1 MPHLFLLIFIFLLN
15 FPCFLD
21 NSSPNILNNYLS
33 EKTPNDFITS
43 IFMCVFEY
51 LEVDNNKSL
60 LIPKCIINKTK
71 GNEGLLIDILKN
83 IKDFELLISITTSS
97 FDKNGIAQKIIDI
110 LEEDAN
116 NEYILIN
123 SLYSILNETDKDGL
137 KILDYVYRILEELQF
152 DNAKRDYILKNA
164 SLIFQNFNTSKF
176 YNHIK
181 ENHPKVLIDL
191 IVTIFENAHGTQ
203 KIYEIIRNNSRELHD
218 EVIFL
223 FIDVIINFIEED
235 KSLRIIGDFLY
246 NHHPE
251 ALGLFKLL
259 MVEDQFKGIINDYF
273 NYEDIIIKEII
284 KALLG
289 GGEIYEL
296 FFEVFQNRE
305 LLKEGIEI
313 VINFKKNKLYV
324 ENNLAIYLKNIS
336 IVNGSYIPRI
346 VNSFMNITKNL
357 NGQEGFWD
365 IIISAAQRSLHEFF
379 DDRNA
384 LKFNISESC
393 IELFEDT
400 FFNNNTNWKEVLL
413 FYLKKFIFASPRNKG
428 DFLDFD
434 NCMDL
439 TNYSDV
445 KDIYEKNNMSYQ
457 VEPAFII
464 GILDNPQKK
473 IVFKNSTFYEKYYY
487 IYNLCLPY
495 GYRNNDTTNIYC
507 NETDYSNILNFVN
520 SIYTNLTGTNIQAI
534 ILNKNKVELKSSD
547 YSIGI
552 FSILILLIP
561 IFIKIFLMIS
571 KCIINRRNKNIDK
584 INNLISLDKDNKQ
597 KNKNES
603 HKGKEYIISNKK
615 EIPKYQKLLNE
626 YFAFIKNG
634 RELFNFDL
642 NTTNFNNVNGLT
654 YIKGLIGLSIIL
666 TVFGLTFTILINLPM
681 KEYGSWHFQ
690 RTIKSFIFFILFI
703 GYRYSPRILFSCSGY
718 TLIYKYL
725 CFIKQEQGLYFL
737 KFIFLQ
743 SYKYILLYF
752 ILILYRF
759 SAHEIIY
766 VFRRSKRPS
775 WMLYEHY
782 LKNENNFIKGALSF
796 LFHLNSSNNDYT
808 EKQNLI

>member
-1 MPHLFLLIFIFLLN
+1 MPHLFLLIFIFLSN

-60 LIPKCIINKTK
+60 LIPKCIINETK
-71 GNEGLLIDILKN
+71 GNEGLLIYILKHLEN
-83 IKDFELLISITTSS
+83 YEFIIYAAVGE
-97 FDKNGIAQKIIDI
+97 FDKNGIARKIVDI
-110 LEEDAN
+110 LKKDAN
-116 NEYILIN
+116 NGSVLIDN
-123 SLYSILNETDKDGL
+123 LYSILNETDKDGL

-191 IVTIFENAHGTQ
+191 IVAIFENAHGTQ
-203 KIYEIIRNNSRELHD
+203 KIYEIIKSNSGELHD

-365 IIISAAQRSLHEFF
+365 IVISAAQRSLHEFF

-393 IELFEDT
+393 IELFEDI

-413 FYLKKFIFASPRNKG
+413 FP
-428 DFLDFD
+428 D
-434 NCMDL
+434 
-439 TNYSDV
+439 
-445 KDIYEKNNMSYQ
+445 
-457 VEPAFII
+457 
-464 GILDNPQKK
+464 
-473 IVFKNSTFYEKYYY
+473 
-487 IYNLCLPY
+487 
-495 GYRNNDTTNIYC
+495 
-507 NETDYSNILNFVN
+507 
-520 SIYTNLTGTNIQAI
+520 
-534 ILNKNKVELKSSD
+534 
-547 YSIGI
+547 
-552 FSILILLIP
+552 
-561 IFIKIFLMIS
+561 
-571 KCIINRRNKNIDK
+571 
-584 INNLISLDKDNKQ
+584 
-597 KNKNES
+597 
-603 HKGKEYIISNKK
+603 
-615 EIPKYQKLLNE
+615 
-626 YFAFIKNG
+626 
-634 RELFNFDL
+634 
-642 NTTNFNNVNGLT
+642 
-654 YIKGLIGLSIIL
+654 
-666 TVFGLTFTILINLPM
+666 
-681 KEYGSWHFQ
+681 
-690 RTIKSFIFFILFI
+690 
-703 GYRYSPRILFSCSGY
+703 
-718 TLIYKYL
+718 
-725 CFIKQEQGLYFL
+725 
-737 KFIFLQ
+737 
-743 SYKYILLYF
+743 
-752 ILILYRF
+752 
-759 SAHEIIY
+759 
-766 VFRRSKRPS
+766 
-775 WMLYEHY
+775 
-782 LKNENNFIKGALSF
+782 
-796 LFHLNSSNNDYT
+796 
-808 EKQNLI
+808 

>member
-33 EKTPNDFITS
+33 EENPGNFIFS
-43 IFMCVFEY
+43 IVKCISEY
-51 LEVDNNKSL
+51 IEVDNNKSL
-60 LIPKCIINKTK
+60 LIPKCIINQTK
-71 GNEGLLIDILKN
+71 GNEGSLIYILKHLEDYEFF
-83 IKDFELLISITTSS
+83 IFLAVESI
-97 FDKNGIAQKIIDI
+97 DKNGITKKIFDV
-110 LEEDAN
+110 LKKDAN
-116 NEYILIN
+116 NGSVLID
-123 SLYSILNETDKDGL
+123 SLYSILNETDKYGS

-191 IVTIFENAHGTQ
+191 IVAIFENAHGTQ

-259 MVEDQFKGIINDYF
+259 MMEDQFKGIINDYF

-561 IFIKIFLMIS
+561 IFIKIFLMIN

-603 HKGKEYIISNKK
+603 FKREEYIKSNKK
-615 EIPKYQKLLNE
+615 EIPKCLKVLNE

-634 RELFNFDL
+634 SELFNFDL

-666 TVFGLTFTILINLPM
+666 TFKIN
-681 KEYGSWHFQ
+681 
-690 RTIKSFIFFILFI
+690 
-703 GYRYSPRILFSCSGY
+703 
-718 TLIYKYL
+718 
-725 CFIKQEQGLYFL
+725 
-737 KFIFLQ
+737 
-743 SYKYILLYF
+743 
-752 ILILYRF
+752 
-759 SAHEIIY
+759 
-766 VFRRSKRPS
+766 
-775 WMLYEHY
+775 
-782 LKNENNFIKGALSF
+782 
-796 LFHLNSSNNDYT
+796 
-808 EKQNLI
+808 